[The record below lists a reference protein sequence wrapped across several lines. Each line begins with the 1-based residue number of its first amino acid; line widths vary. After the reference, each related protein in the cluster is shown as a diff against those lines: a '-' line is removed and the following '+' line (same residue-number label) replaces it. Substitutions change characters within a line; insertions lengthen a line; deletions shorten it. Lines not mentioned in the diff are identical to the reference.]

1 MPALLTVVLTAV
13 GIWAGTKFELPTV
26 NFRWGIEQVDSTG
39 AVVAQLVPQEN
50 LETVHLDGLRSVK
63 CYGSSMAFKA
73 KLQRIQ
79 GVHGV
84 KTYVHHHTADV
95 LIDKT
100 KLDEEK
106 LKEAIFTPSM
116 FRIWTP
122 DPAKID
128 SIKVVTIRTEKMYDK
143 VDLNYL
149 GLQIRNTGKSIF
161 GLESEFACPLIIKV
175 YMSPDETVDEK
186 WFKETV
192 ELKMLKMPVHGGG
205 TKDTPVDY
213 EFVRMEP
220 GFEMMGVSD
229 YLHRMFNNTAAFTAE
244 FPTRVAQFEG
254 KPQFIYELPDYN
266 YEKPIIKRTV
276 PYLSNHLS
284 HNEGIIG
291 VYIRLNKDLVPSIQI
306 RYAAPLNADRIWELI
321 NQDTWTITYAK
332 DDVRQ
337 MDAKMKFRE
346 KGTVHRF
353 LSDNQ

>member
-1 MPALLTVVLTAV
+1 
-13 GIWAGTKFELPTV
+13 
-26 NFRWGIEQVDSTG
+26 
-39 AVVAQLVPQEN
+39 
-50 LETVHLDGLRSVK
+50 
-63 CYGSSMAFKA
+63 
-73 KLQRIQ
+73 
-79 GVHGV
+79 
-84 KTYVHHHTADV
+84 
-95 LIDKT
+95 
-100 KLDEEK
+100 
-106 LKEAIFTPSM
+106 
-116 FRIWTP
+116 
-122 DPAKID
+122 
-128 SIKVVTIRTEKMYDK
+128 
-143 VDLNYL
+143 
-149 GLQIRNTGKSIF
+149 
-161 GLESEFACPLIIKV
+161 
-175 YMSPDETVDEK
+175 MSPDETVDEK

-213 EFVRMEP
+213 KFVKMEP

-306 RYAAPLNADRIWELI
+306 RYAAPLI
-321 NQDTWTITYAK
+321 NQETWTITYAK

-337 MDAKMKFRE
+337 MDAKMKFPTP
-346 KGTVHRF
+346 GTAHRYTPGETE
-353 LSDNQ
+353 LK